1 LRQPS
6 RDGDKPV
13 KFTILKRLIELSGIP
28 RKDMNSSESGKMLEK
43 FLRNTSITTR
53 KLELFTLTTITLM
66 ISLTSLMTLLT
77 NTNILRE
84 ANGTKLTPEHGR
96 ELLRPNKPR
105 PLKEELR
112 HLVHLTRVRCSTRK

>member
-1 LRQPS
+1 
-6 RDGDKPV
+6 
-13 KFTILKRLIELSGIP
+13 
-28 RKDMNSSESGKMLEK
+28 MNSSESGKMLEK

-53 KLELFTLTTITLM
+53 KLDLFTLTTITLM
-66 ISLTSLMTLLT
+66 ISLTSSMTLQT

-84 ANGTKLTPEHGR
+84 ANGTKLTPKHGR

-112 HLVHLTRVRCSTRK
+112 HSAHLTRARCSTRK